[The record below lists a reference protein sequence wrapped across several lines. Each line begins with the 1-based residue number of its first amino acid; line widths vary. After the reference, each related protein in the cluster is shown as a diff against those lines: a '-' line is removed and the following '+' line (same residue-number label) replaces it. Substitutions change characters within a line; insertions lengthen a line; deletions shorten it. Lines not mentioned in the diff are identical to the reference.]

1 MPQRSL
7 LRRTAQRALNSIV
20 AALLLLTAPVLVPGD
35 PSPPPRA
42 LVALGDSATADQ
54 LALQLPAAITFSD
67 RMGAAVIG
75 RLPAALSVRG
85 AVRVEA
91 YRAGDVA
98 YVASEQSVV
107 VFLTDGS
114 AVPDGGLILLGHVTS
129 GMDDLARCVRDCAVE
144 LGVMSQ
150 P

>member
-7 LRRTAQRALNSIV
+7 LRSTAQRALNSIV
-20 AALLLLTAPVLVPGD
+20 AALLLLTAPVLVPGH
-35 PSPPPRA
+35 PSPPPQT
-42 LVALGDSATADQ
+42 LVALGDSAMADQ
-54 LALQLPAAITFSD
+54 LALQLPAAVTFSD
-67 RMGAAVIG
+67 RMGTAVIG
-75 RLPAALSVRG
+75 RLPAPSSVRG

-114 AVPDGGLILLGHVTS
+114 AVPDGALILLGHVTS

-144 LGVMSQ
+144 VGVMS
-150 P
+150 PP

>member
-1 MPQRSL
+1 
-7 LRRTAQRALNSIV
+7 
-20 AALLLLTAPVLVPGD
+20 
-35 PSPPPRA
+35 
-42 LVALGDSATADQ
+42 
-54 LALQLPAAITFSD
+54 
-67 RMGAAVIG
+67 MGTAVIG

-107 VFLTDGS
+107 VFLTDGG

-129 GMDDLARCVRDCAVE
+129 GMDDLGRCVRDCAID
-144 LGVMSQ
+144 LGVA
-150 P
+150 